1 MKKLLMIIITLS
13 LLAVPV
19 SAAEFT
25 APQISNPYMPAEVED
40 FSDGLW
46 FIIKNAI
53 HNLSPEIRD
62 ASGICLSIIAVAMLI
77 SLITSAFSFNNQ
89 IAATVGIISV
99 AVLLFKPSDTFI
111 QMGINTVQD
120 LSQYGKLLLPVMTAS
135 LAAAGG
141 ATTSATL
148 YAGTAIFNHVLTTLL
163 TKLIVP
169 LIYIYLCVSVG
180 QSIVKED
187 LLGNIK
193 KFVKWV
199 IQWGLKVAIYIF
211 TGYLSI
217 TGVISGTVDASALK
231 ATKLAIS
238 GFVPVVG
245 GVISDA
251 SETILLSAGLMKNAA
266 GIYGGLAILAM
277 WIGPFLQIGFQYLL
291 LKVTGIICST
301 FHSDA
306 VAEVIKDFTSA
317 LGFVLGMIVTICVLL
332 LISTVCFMKGVS

>member
-277 WIGPFLQIGFQYLL
+277 WIGPFLQIGIQYLL
-291 LKVTGIICST
+291 
-301 FHSDA
+301 
-306 VAEVIKDFTSA
+306 
-317 LGFVLGMIVTICVLL
+317 
-332 LISTVCFMKGVS
+332 